1 MDEWMDGSVVVVQR
15 GVSVSVAARRT
26 PVPTISTFGTLDLAE
41 PVSAI
46 SPSPYFQHSLKAKTH
61 TLKTSHRHD
70 RCGDGRR
77 AMMENDGDGGV
88 EVEQRH
94 FAWWPRSLAALARSE
109 TLTSSSRERA
119 PTRVCVRRY
128 EPASRP
134 LCLSVSLCL
143 VVAVASYLSRPL
155 AISRTSVSS

>member
-1 MDEWMDGSVVVVQR
+1 MDEWMDGSVVVVVAQR
-15 GVSVSVAARRT
+15 GVSVAARRT

-77 AMMENDGDGGV
+77 AMMEMVMAASRSSSVISLGG
-88 EVEQRH
+88 RARLPH
-94 FAWWPRSLAALARSE
+94 SLALRPSHRA
-109 TLTSSSRERA
+109 RER
-119 PTRVCVRRY
+119 
-128 EPASRP
+128 ERP
-134 LCLSVSLCL
+134 LGSV
-143 VVAVASYLSRPL
+143 
-155 AISRTSVSS
+155 